1 MLPLFYR
8 RKIDLELNQMG
19 ITTKLLKIAVIAS
32 MTAKT
37 DLEFDETIVKKHLT
51 LSAVNFKE
59 RGPRFIKSSLGLDSG
74 LGIFRFLE
82 S

>member
-59 RGPRFIKSSLGLDSG
+59 HGVQDSSSLVYD
-74 LGIFRFLE
+74 
-82 S
+82 

>member
-1 MLPLFYR
+1 
-8 RKIDLELNQMG
+8 MG

-51 LSAVNFKE
+51 MSAVNFKE
-59 RGPRFIKSSLGLDSG
+59 RVQGRSKFIKSS
-74 LGIFRFLE
+74 FLTG
-82 S
+82 SI